1 MKKPILI
8 SAQAAYEPPYAEIIE
23 FTVEGGFSLSTEVD
37 SDGFS
42 INDGTEMSD
51 RYDVT
56 EPWYY

>member
-1 MKKPILI
+1 MGKTVMT
-8 SAQAAYEPPYAEIIE
+8 SAQEAYEPPYAEIIE
-23 FTVEGGFSLSTEVD
+23 FAVEGGFTVSGVD
-37 SDGFS
+37 ADGFS